1 MDLLVLL
8 QYVLAN
14 NLRSDEF
21 EMLQGY
27 PSYPIE
33 CGKVQY
39 CVGNLAQ
46 RIGVCSGFVCDG

>member
-46 RIGVCSGFVCDG
+46 RIDVCSGICVR